1 MTVKTS
7 NKPIMFTCTVEVS
20 NRQGK
25 RKIVRNNEEFEMTEF
40 ELAGSNCTRVLYLV
54 YPYLRF
60 AGLSVFFLSDES
72 DDKMP

>member
-1 MTVKTS
+1 MTERQ
-7 NKPIMFTCTVEVS
+7 I
-20 NRQGK
+20 QGK
-25 RKIVRNNEEFEMTEF
+25 RVLVRNNGQFEITEF

-54 YPYLRF
+54 CPYIRF